1 MISSR
6 ILQLSD
12 RPGGAWSPQWSPDGE
27 RIAFASRL
35 SFPGHAQLLTMSAA
49 GDDVRRVKALPGELA
64 LGCWPG
70 SD

>member
-6 ILQLSD
+6 LLWLRD
-12 RPGGAWSPQWSPDGE
+12 RPGGAWSPQWSRDGE

-49 GDDVRRVKALPGELA
+49 DDDARRMKALPGELA